1 MTKPND
7 INEELKKDMATLQ
20 MDIENL
26 ESLSVKQAK
35 KQYHKIALVTHLD
48 KADPDN
54 PKQVEEFTA
63 WKFIRE
69 GI

>member
-1 MTKPND
+1 MKKTND
-7 INEELKKDMATLQ
+7 ISEELKKDMATLR

-35 KQYHKIALVTHLD
+35 NQYHKVALLTHPD